1 MLGLTTSAAG
11 ERESRLPETSA
22 DDGGYLSEEEV
33 FSALAAAYGDIKLLT
48 RIKSAQSETPSGP
61 VLEGFH
67 AEDYNV
73 YMDNEYGGMY
83 LNEHDRSELVLCY
96 VAGSK
101 SLAMM
106 EKMNNSKFRTL
117 STLTGKTF
125 SLVIKSV
132 TYSYGD
138 LLEANDRLIE
148 IISKILSKHE
158 YEDIYSWGIDVR
170 NNRIAIEMGTSEA
183 LDKVE
188 KELIPFFEKDML
200 FFVRADQKKWKFTAT
215 INETSTIQAS

>member
-1 MLGLTTSAAG
+1 MKRVMPVFLCLCVLVLGLVTSAVG
-11 ERESRLPETSA
+11 EKGSMLPETYA

-48 RIKSAQSETPSGP
+48 RIKSAQSETPSGL

-67 AEDYNV
+67 AEDYNAYV
-73 YMDNEYGGMY
+73 DNEYGDMY
-83 LNEHDRSELVLCY
+83 LNENDRSELVLCY

-106 EKMNNSKFRTL
+106 EKMNNSKFGTL

-125 SLVIKSV
+125 SVVIKSV
-132 TYSYGD
+132 AYSYGD

-148 IISKILSKHE
+148 IFSKHG
-158 YEDIYSWGIDVR
+158 YQGRHTQWVDVQ
-170 NNRIAIEMGTSEA
+170 NNRIVVEMDTNEA

-188 KELIPFFEKDML
+188 KELTSFFEKDMVS
-200 FFVRADQKKWKFTAT
+200 FVRTDRKEWKF
-215 INETSTIQAS
+215 I